1 MIRHAI
7 KDLMIWK
14 DNEHRKPLMLRGAR
28 QVGKSHLAREFGKNF
43 ENFIEINF
51 EENPSYIE
59 FFEGDI
65 VIEKLLLKF
74 EVASGKKVIP
84 QKTLLFLDE
93 IQNCPRAIIAL
104 RYFYEKL
111 PALHIIS
118 AGSLLEFTLEEI
130 GIPVGRITSLY
141 LYPMTFMEFLD
152 AIGESKL
159 KKLLIDHDVK
169 KPLDNSFH
177 DKLLEYIKEYFFVG
191 GMPEAVNSWISQK
204 DISTVKNIHN
214 DLIDTF
220 KQDFSKYAKK
230 NQVPYLE
237 KIFTSISLQLGHKFI
252 FNRVDDSLK
261 TRELRPALELLEKA
275 QIIKTIHHSSGNG
288 IPLGA
293 EADHSL
299 FKVIMLDIAL
309 TQTLLGIDIKDI
321 FLNFDQTFINKGE
334 IAEAFVGQELMA
346 YSNNKQKSNL
356 YFWQREKPKSMAEID
371 YLISKNQ
378 IIYPIEVKS
387 SEAGH
392 LKSLKQFLTDKKKN
406 NHQGIHISTKNFYS
420 TDSIQGIP
428 LYAVFKLLD

>member
-1 MIRHAI
+1 MCYHCTC
-7 KDLMIWK
+7 
-14 DNEHRKPLMLRGAR
+14 
-28 QVGKSHLAREFGKNF
+28 V
-43 ENFIEINF
+43 IN
-51 EENPSYIE
+51 
-59 FFEGDI
+59 
-65 VIEKLLLKF
+65 
-74 EVASGKKVIP
+74 
-84 QKTLLFLDE
+84 
-93 IQNCPRAIIAL
+93 
-104 RYFYEKL
+104 
-111 PALHIIS
+111 
-118 AGSLLEFTLEEI
+118 
-130 GIPVGRITSLY
+130 
-141 LYPMTFMEFLD
+141 
-152 AIGESKL
+152 
-159 KKLLIDHDVK
+159 
-169 KPLDNSFH
+169 
-177 DKLLEYIKEYFFVG
+177 
-191 GMPEAVNSWISQK
+191 
-204 DISTVKNIHN
+204 
-214 DLIDTF
+214 
-220 KQDFSKYAKK
+220 
-230 NQVPYLE
+230 
-237 KIFTSISLQLGHKFI
+237 

-387 SEAGH
+387 SESGH

-428 LYAVFKLLD
+428 LYAVFKLLE